1 MKKEVVAI
9 LLVAVIAIILVFATL
24 VPKPVQETDA
34 RKFVLEDLW
43 SKYPNA
49 DNISIISADVIVSNQ
64 SAAKYFTIKARVT
77 QGLYS
82 PCPDRRHL
90 YYNYPEQGFVK
101 QPDELVVSNCVIC
114 RNQPTCILLFEEEA
128 IVASHT
134 MPGTSEVQAYLQA
147 HTDAKPAFSLVP
159 EYKGSKDVWLV
170 AWDSESAPDSY
181 SVALLKS
188 NASVVEVS
196 KAIKPVQ

>member
-9 LLVAVIAIILVFATL
+9 LLVAVVAIILVFATL

-49 DNISIISADVIVSNQ
+49 DNVSIISADEVVVNQ

-101 QPDELVVSNCVIC
+101 QPDEFITKGCVVCANQQGCMLV
-114 RNQPTCILLFEEEA
+114 FEEEA
-128 IVASHT
+128 VIASHT

-147 HTDAKPAFSLVP
+147 YSDAKPSFSLVP
-159 EYKGSKDVWLV
+159 EYKGNKEVWLV
-170 AWDSESAPDSY
+170 AWDSKSAPDSY
-181 SVALLKS
+181 TVALLKS
-188 NASVVEVS
+188 NASVIEVS
-196 KAIKPVQ
+196 KALKPAE